1 MRLFCVAQ
9 KLLKQNLGNT
19 LKSGD
24 IRCVCAHVYVCV
36 LKNFRAEGWPEPRE
50 ETPWT
55 CSHWTQRPDE
65 ECVFTCVCECVC
77 VFVCG
82 RDRWRSLKLGEC
94 LIDIFFFSFLLWSCW
109 CKIKKKKRILHLHR
123 PCLPTTLCSSFLS
136 ASCFF
141 HVLLSLLQLIYAPI
155 SPVTGIP
162 VKILKNTV
170 RFSLI
175 GFYWQHA
182 VSPLTFTV
190 GIFRLAN
197 ISWSVL

>member
-1 MRLFCVAQ
+1 MPLKGGFLLCEWESPWQLTTVGQ
-9 KLLKQNLGNT
+9 HVEGKKWQNVTSVFPCSFSLKTKGLLKSASLNGCACA
-19 LKSGD
+19 S
-24 IRCVCAHVYVCV
+24 VC
-36 LKNFRAEGWPEPRE
+36 L
-50 ETPWT
+50 
-55 CSHWTQRPDE
+55 S
-65 ECVFTCVCECVC
+65 
-77 VFVCG
+77 
-82 RDRWRSLKLGEC
+82 KL
-94 LIDIFFFSFLLWSCW
+94 FLLTSNQSASYHYGNHVCHST
-109 CKIKKKKRILHLHR
+109 KIKKKKKKKEFSTSIR

-141 HVLLSLLQLIYAPI
+141 HVLLSPLQLIYAPI

-190 GIFRLAN
+190 WIFRLAN
-197 ISWSVL
+197 ISSSVL